1 MDIVNFI
8 IKNQITNENWNDINE
23 ALNNHDDLI
32 TQMALAV
39 SQGKYGTGEE
49 RAAALG
55 VYNS

>member
-32 TQMALAV
+32 TQMALSV